1 MGQYYT
7 PVLIDADG
15 TIRTLYS
22 HDYGNGLKLM
32 EHSYIGND
40 FVEAVLTQLW
50 ERPQRLAWIGDY
62 SNDYQ
67 GDLYETKLARN
78 GFMKYYNAAWEDG
91 RDVYRIHPEAKPVI
105 TMRHKN
111 RYLINHTQKVY
122 IRIGEYIAA
131 NKWQEKGAF
140 VRGKYDPFLAWQKAL
155 AYLIPTVCAA
165 EEKTPEQGIA
175 LIRNF
180 LFYLLYLDYDVARDF
195 LPQFVRNT
203 EKARQFMDQVNA
215 ALHAKGNQP

>member
-40 FVEAVLTQLW
+40 FIGAVLTQLW
-50 ERPQRLAWIGDY
+50 EHPQRLAWIGDY

-78 GFMKYYNAAWEDG
+78 DFMKYYNAAWEDE
-91 RDVYRIHPEAKPVI
+91 RDVYRIRPEAKPVI

-111 RYLINHTQKVY
+111 RYLINHTQKAY

-140 VRGKYDPFLAWQKAL
+140 VRGKYDPFFTYDMCVHPLPLLTACGNDRGGGDYHSGYPDSDKVGLWAFDLIEAACKQPARYNPAFFHFSMQSDAL
-155 AYLIPTVCAA
+155 KSAS
-165 EEKTPEQGIA
+165 
-175 LIRNF
+175 
-180 LFYLLYLDYDVARDF
+180 
-195 LPQFVRNT
+195 
-203 EKARQFMDQVNA
+203 
-215 ALHAKGNQP
+215 